1 MRKEIGKST
10 AELVKNRVI
19 TEEAEE
25 SLKTIRRADYSVI
38 QQLNKSPAQI
48 SILAMLLSFEVHREA
63 LLKVLKETRVPT
75 TITDSSFEGMVSL
88 VLATNQVSFS
98 DDELVLEG
106 SDHALAMHIVVKC
119 EDMIVARV
127 LIDNGLTL
135 NVYPMATL
143 ECLKV
148 DMSFIKPSTMIIRV
162 QGKIEL
168 MIEIGLR
175 SFMVKLQV
183 IKVDSPYNIL
193 LGRP

>member
-1 MRKEIGKST
+1 
-10 AELVKNRVI
+10 
-19 TEEAEE
+19 
-25 SLKTIRRADYSVI
+25 
-38 QQLNKSPAQI
+38 
-48 SILAMLLSFEVHREA
+48 
-63 LLKVLKETRVPT
+63 
-75 TITDSSFEGMVSL
+75 MVSL